1 MVYDSCYI
9 INKVNLLHDE
19 TNDESNKEPG
29 GSIKTPEFTRSSKGK
44 DNFYF
49 YLLIVMGPPLNNR

>member
-1 MVYDSCYI
+1 MYV
-9 INKVNLLHDE
+9 
-19 TNDESNKEPG
+19 TNDETKKEPG
-29 GSIKTPEFTRSSKGK
+29 GPIKTPEFTRSSKGK